1 MNEQKNY
8 SSSCLLLFEQ
18 YRLAFKLPVGKLR
31 QRSNYSRISTKL
43 RNFDWRKVKASAL
56 RVISLLFGSGMK
68 AMTTQCLLLR
78 TSHNIHVYFHEIKRF
93 YIIPCVSI
101 FQHN

>member
-1 MNEQKNY
+1 MAALKLFKN
-8 SSSCLLLFEQ
+8 FT
-18 YRLAFKLPVGKLR
+18 
-31 QRSNYSRISTKL
+31 TKL
-43 RNFDWRKVKASAL
+43 RDFLRRKVKASAL

-78 TSHNIHVYFHEIKRF
+78 TSYNIHVYFHEIKRY

-101 FQHN
+101 FQNNCRDFFGNFGKGP